1 MWRTPKKI
9 KNVVPQI
16 LSTLLAFII
25 DLVQLQNPVITMFWK
40 RGEKLVGE
48 KDIRAVAA
56 FYKTGEFPILESYE
70 IQFHYTF

>member
-25 DLVQLQNPVITMFWK
+25 DLVQLQNSVIAMFWK
-40 RGEKLVGE
+40 KGEKKLVGE
-48 KDIRAVAA
+48 KNCCC
-56 FYKTGEFPILESYE
+56 FL
-70 IQFHYTF
+70 